1 LAERS
6 GDFSAATYKDAAVQ
20 IFNPATGQ
28 QFQSNGQLNVIDPS
42 LISASAKALL
52 AFIPLPNLNSP
63 TQNFHFVTS
72 GSSSSDSVN
81 FRLITILAPAAC
93 LS

>member
-1 LAERS
+1 
-6 GDFSAATYKDAAVQ
+6 VQ

-42 LISASAKALL
+42 LINASAKALL

-63 TQNFHFVTS
+63 RRIFITS
-72 GSSSSDSVN
+72 P
-81 FRLITILAPAAC
+81 PAAAAAIQ
-93 LS
+93 STFA